1 MKNKKILYFLL
12 ILNICLTST
21 ILFLLLYNK
30 ILNFNTYD
38 VNKDGKVDALD
49 LLKVQKYI
57 LKNN

>member
-1 MKNKKILYFLL
+1 MKSKRMLYFFQ
-12 ILNICLTST
+12 ILNICLTSI

-30 ILNFNTYD
+30 VLNFNTYD

-49 LLKVQKYI
+49 LLKVRKYI